1 MYCIYFALVPS
12 SSDEI
17 REDLEDVVTRLKPW
31 VTPEGDT
38 QFAGWARMALHIGS
52 FSVVE
57 VGQPRVGENRPSR
70 VRADITVDLNVA
82 ERVKNE
88 WESKRLKLTVHF

>member
-1 MYCIYFALVPS
+1 MYLPLSGLASYCIILHIHVPS

-57 VGQPRVGENRPSR
+57 VGQPRVGENRIPPP
-70 VRADITVDLNVA
+70 
-82 ERVKNE
+82 
-88 WESKRLKLTVHF
+88 